1 MESCLWFKKVTWL
14 AKNQPKINHHPFDL
28 VWLPNI
34 IFGVLAIYL
43 VYNAKK

>member
-1 MESCLWFKKVTWL
+1 LFFDKIFGVL
-14 AKNQPKINHHPFDL
+14 AQQSDL
-28 VWLPNI
+28 SPLVAVWLPNI